1 MAFPCPLCGAMSR
14 VRTSRMLTASTKE
27 IYYNCSNDDCCHQYK
42 TMEGEPRTVAQPI
55 KGGAQIPP
63 ERLRKLPS
71 AAQAPAPQALT
82 ITPGRIQHRV
92 LE

>member
-14 VRTSRMLTASTKE
+14 VRTSRMLSATAKE

-55 KGGAQIPP
+55 KGGTLIPP

-71 AAQAPAPQALT
+71 AHPTTPQALT